1 MQHARFNPDRFHRS
15 QLGLY
20 AVLVPLALFMALPIL
35 FILFHAF
42 KPLDELFA
50 FPPRFLPGS
59 PTLQNFADL
68 FSQID
73 TGGIPFSRYLANS
86 LVISL
91 AVVVFSV
98 LTGSLAAYALSKK
111 KFGARALL
119 FEINTLALMFLPVAV
134 TIPRYL
140 VMANLG
146 LLDTLAAHILPLL
159 AMPVGVFLIKQFVD
173 QVPDELIEAA
183 RMDGAGDLR
192 IFFQVI
198 IPLVSPALATVA
210 ILSFQGAWN
219 NAETSALF
227 VDGEDLKTLA
237 FYLGTLASSSGTTVA
252 GQGMAAAASLLLFLP
267 NLLVFILFQGRVMNT
282 MARSGIK

>member
-1 MQHARFNPDRFHRS
+1 MKHARFNPERFHKA
-15 QLGLY
+15 QLPLY
-20 AVLVPLALFMALPIL
+20 LFLFPLALFMALPIL
-35 FILFHAF
+35 FIVFHAF

-50 FPPRFLPGS
+50 FPPVFIPGH
-59 PTLQNFADL
+59 PTLQNFSDL
-68 FSQID
+68 FGQID
-73 TGGIPFSRYLANS
+73 KGGIPFSRYLANS
-86 LVISL
+86 LVVSL
-91 AVVVFSV
+91 SVVVLSV

-111 KFGARALL
+111 KFGARSLL
-119 FEINTLALMFLPVAV
+119 FEINTLALMFLPIAV

-140 VMANLG
+140 VMSQLG
-146 LLDTLAAHILPLL
+146 ILDTVFAHILPLL

-183 RMDGAGDLR
+183 RIDGAGDAR

-198 IPLVSPALATVA
+198 VPLVAPALSTVA
-210 ILSFQGAWN
+210 ILSFQAAWN
-219 NAETSALF
+219 NAETSSLF

-252 GQGMAAAASLLLFLP
+252 GQGMAAAASLLMFVP
-267 NLLVFILFQGRVMNT
+267 NLIVFIVFQGRVMNT

>member
-1 MQHARFNPDRFHRS
+1 MKHARFNPERFHQA
-15 QLGLY
+15 QLPLY
-20 AVLVPLALFMALPIL
+20 LFLFPLALFMALPIL
-35 FILFHAF
+35 FIVFHAF

-50 FPPRFLPGS
+50 FPPVFIPGH
-59 PTLQNFADL
+59 PTLQNFSDL
-68 FSQID
+68 FGQID
-73 TGGIPFSRYLANS
+73 KGGIPFSRYLANS
-86 LVISL
+86 LVVSL
-91 AVVVFSV
+91 SVVVLSV

-111 KFGARALL
+111 KFGARSLL
-119 FEINTLALMFLPVAV
+119 FEINTLALMFLPIAV

-140 VMANLG
+140 VMSQLG
-146 LLDTLAAHILPLL
+146 ILDTVFAHILPLL

-183 RMDGAGDLR
+183 RIDGAGDAR

-198 IPLVSPALATVA
+198 VPLVAPALSTVA
-210 ILSFQGAWN
+210 ILSFQAAWN
-219 NAETSALF
+219 NAETSSLF

-252 GQGMAAAASLLLFLP
+252 GQGMAAAASLLMFVP
-267 NLLVFILFQGRVMNT
+267 NLIVFIVFQGRVMNT